1 MKYTYIYIGNSC
13 DVILNVLLKLGNLVI
28 TVMLIINV
36 GDTLKNRVAV
46 KAYTGCIRLSVEP
59 RRVLLVISRGS
70 TRRTK
75 LR

>member
-13 DVILNVLLKLGNLVI
+13 DVILNVLLKPGNLVI

-59 RRVLLVISRGS
+59 R
-70 TRRTK
+70 
-75 LR
+75 